1 MSEKQRDKETYSEP
15 IDNKLLIDV
24 TGILHKI
31 IDIRKILYKAAG
43 IGFVVG
49 IIIALSIP
57 KQYSVIVKLS
67 PEIGNSKG
75 NNALAGLAASFLGN
89 GVTTGD
95 SPDAL
100 NTSLSADIITSTP
113 FLLELLDTNITTCSE
128 NEDITLRT
136 YLNKQSTPWWNY
148 IFNIPRIII
157 NRINSLFGINN
168 NETTINDT
176 KLNLIRLSKEDSKK
190 INYLKKNIITFVD
203 KKTSITNISITLQE
217 ATVTAIVANSIAEK
231 LQEYITSYR
240 TSKAKED
247 FSYLEKLFKDRQQ
260 EYYTAQ
266 KKYAD
271 YMDANDNL
279 ILESIRTEQDRLQN
293 DMNLAFQVYS
303 QVANQLQIA
312 RAKVQEEK
320 PVFAIVEPAV
330 IPSQPSGVGI
340 KVYALLF
347 TFLSISTTC
356 CWILIGGKTLNKIK
370 TKQKT
375 EK

>member
-1 MSEKQRDKETYSEP
+1 MNSVSNK
-15 IDNKLLIDV
+15 KLL
-24 TGILHKI
+24 
-31 IDIRKILYKAAG
+31 
-43 IGFVVG
+43 
-49 IIIALSIP
+49 
-57 KQYSVIVKLS
+57 
-67 PEIGNSKG
+67 
-75 NNALAGLAASFLGN
+75 
-89 GVTTGD
+89 
-95 SPDAL
+95 
-100 NTSLSADIITSTP
+100 
-113 FLLELLDTNITTCSE
+113 
-128 NEDITLRT
+128 
-136 YLNKQSTPWWNY
+136 
-148 IFNIPRIII
+148 
-157 NRINSLFGINN
+157 
-168 NETTINDT
+168 
-176 KLNLIRLSKEDSKK
+176 
-190 INYLKKNIITFVD
+190 TFVD

-320 PVFAIVEPAV
+320 PIFAIVEPAV

-347 TFLSISTTC
+347 TFLSVSTTC